1 MKVLIVQLGR
11 IGDTVLTTPLLKVLK
26 DKIKNL
32 ELHVL
37 SGRNNYHFLLEH
49 PFVDKV
55 FIYDKKI
62 VSSLRMISNIR
73 KTKYDYWIDIKDHP
87 STESALLAKLGK
99 AKTKIGFNGKK
110 HIFDI
115 DPHTEYKSKYEHY
128 VEVALR
134 PVKYLNIDIEERKIR
149 PNLFENNKSK
159 QKLTQFLKMNNIE
172 NYFCLN
178 NSATAV
184 SRMLQKEKWFVLLD
198 QINHEGKKCLI
209 ISDPKA
215 VVAAKEVASKY
226 KNIFYYP
233 TTSIIDVFSVVKN
246 SELVITVDTSIVHIA
261 SAFNKTQLCFYTN
274 LPNKITEF
282 SPLSDNYILVKS
294 PNEGDSVAD
303 IKIED
308 ILKNYNQLSA
318 EING

>member
-1 MKVLIVQLGR
+1 MKILIVQLGR
-11 IGDTVLTTPLLKVLK
+11 IGDTVLTTPLFKVLK
-26 DKIKNL
+26 EKIENL

-49 PFVDKV
+49 PFIDKV

-62 VSSLRMISNIR
+62 VSSLRMISSIR
-73 KTKYDYWIDIKDHP
+73 KTTYDFWIDIKDHP

-99 AKTKIGFNGKK
+99 AKTKIGFNGEK

-115 DPHTEYKSKYEHY
+115 DPHSEYNSKYEHY
-128 VEVALR
+128 VEVSLR
-134 PVKYLNIDIEERKIR
+134 PVKYLNIHLKDRRIR
-149 PNLFENNKSK
+149 PNLFENDKSK
-159 QKLTQFLKMNNIE
+159 QKLTQFLRMNNID
-172 NYFCLN
+172 NYYCLN
-178 NSATAV
+178 NSATAD
-184 SRMLQKEKWFVLLD
+184 SRMLQKEKWHMLLD
-198 QINHEGKKCLI
+198 QINQEGKKCLI

-215 VVAAKEVASKY
+215 AVSTKELASKY

-233 TTSIIDVFSVVKN
+233 TTSIVDVFSVIKN

-274 LPNKITEF
+274 LPNKIIEF
-282 SPLSDNYILVKS
+282 SPLSDKYRLVKS
-294 PNEGDSVAD
+294 PNEGDSVTD

-308 ILKNYNQLSA
+308 VLINYNQLTA

>member
-11 IGDTVLTTPLLKVLK
+11 IGDTVLTTPLFKVLK
-26 DKIKNL
+26 EKIENL

-49 PFVDKV
+49 PFIDKV

-62 VSSLRMISNIR
+62 ISSLKMISSIR
-73 KTKYDYWIDIKDHP
+73 KNEYDFWIDIKDHS
-87 STESALLAKLGK
+87 STESMLLAKLGK
-99 AKTKIGFNGKK
+99 AKTKIGFNGEK

-115 DPHTEYKSKYEHY
+115 DPHTEYKSKFEHY

-134 PVKYLNIDIEERKIR
+134 PVKYLSIHLEDRRIR
-149 PNLFENNKSK
+149 PNLFENDKSK
-159 QKLTQFLKMNNIE
+159 QKLTQFLSMNNIDH
-172 NYFCLN
+172 YYCLN
-178 NSATAV
+178 NSATAY
-184 SRMLQKEKWFVLLD
+184 SRMLQKEKWEVLLNQID
-198 QINHEGKKCLI
+198 QEGRKCLI

-215 VVAAKEVASKY
+215 VASAKELASKY

-233 TTSIIDVFSVVKN
+233 TTSIVDVFSVVKN

-274 LPNKITEF
+274 LPNKIIEF
-282 SPLSDNYILVKS
+282 SPLSDRYKLVKS
-294 PNEGDSVAD
+294 PNEGDSVMD
-303 IKIED
+303 INIED
-308 ILKNYNQLSA
+308 ILKNYNQIR
-318 EING
+318 EETNG